1 MTITLFH
8 TNQMSQKEET
18 RSVEGKIIL
27 ITGASRGIGFA
38 LAKRLAKDK
47 ANLILVS
54 RKQEDIDAAV
64 CYQKNHNI
72 RLQN

>member
-1 MTITLFH
+1 
-8 TNQMSQKEET
+8 MSNKEET

-27 ITGASRGIGFA
+27 ITGASRGIGYA

-64 CYQKNHNI
+64 QLFH
-72 RLQN
+72 